1 VAKGLS
7 LRGAAYKSFRA
18 PGLNNLYRSFSST
31 TSITIANALLEPE
44 RLKGGEVGA
53 DWRTKSLNVGATWF
67 QYNTS
72 GLIASYKIPNAQA
85 APAAVVAICGAT
97 LANCP
102 ATVNF
107 NTNGQDAISRGL
119 ELSGAWRV
127 APRLSID
134 GGYTYT
140 DSHYSSA
147 TTGDPIDAQLG
158 AVPKHLETLGTTW
171 RLTSK
176 WNAFVGARHNDA
188 MFLDVNHTI
197 YQPAF
202 TLVNASTSYRATER
216 VEVYGSVN
224 NATDVRYADNA
235 TTSAAGEI
243 LGLHRSFTS
252 GLRLRF

>member
-1 VAKGLS
+1 
-7 LRGAAYKSFRA
+7 
-18 PGLNNLYRSFSST
+18 SFSST
-31 TSITIANALLEPE
+31 TSITVANPLLEPE
-44 RLKGGEVGA
+44 RLQGGEIGA
-53 DWRTKSLNVGATWF
+53 DWRTKALDLGATWF
-67 QYNTS
+67 QYNTN
-72 GLIASYKIPNAQA
+72 GLIAAYKVPNAQA
-85 APAAVVAICGAT
+85 APTAVVAICGAT

-107 NTNGQDAISRGL
+107 NTNGQDAVSRGL
-119 ELSGAWRV
+119 ELTGAWR
-127 APRLSID
+127 ATARLSID

-140 DSHYSSA
+140 DSHYEST

-171 RLTSK
+171 RLSSR
-176 WNAFVGARHNDA
+176 WNAYVGARHNDA

-202 TLVNASTSYRATER
+202 TIVNASTSYRATDR
-216 VEVYGSVN
+216 VDVYGSVN